1 MSKIQIL
8 PDILASQVAAGEVV
22 ERPASV
28 VKELVENSL
37 DAGASHILV
46 EIHRGG
52 SALIRI
58 TDNGC
63 GMSEQDAL
71 MSLERHATS
80 KLRSADDLM
89 NITTMGFRGEAVP
102 SIASVSQFRIS
113 SQEKDAIEGVEIR
126 VNGGKISDV
135 KKAGLS
141 VGTCME
147 VKQLFYN
154 VPARRK
160 FLKAESTESAHV
172 EHQLKLHALS
182 ASEARFTFKKDSRV
196 VFDLP
201 ATKDRK
207 VRIAGLMGGDISG
220 LLIEVKIFKAFNMQV
235 SGYVM
240 PAEHARKGKRQ
251 QYIFLNGRPI
261 EDAAISRAIRDG
273 FGGSL
278 ADGLQPS
285 CWLWLQMDASLV
297 DVNVHPAKREVRFQK
312 SHEVRML
319 VTQAI
324 EKSVLPE
331 QAQHKSIHSES
342 HGQRHGFSEVATTIE
357 EINRKPLDNIKANTK
372 WVDKEETASK
382 ATGSSDMVK
391 NLEKGEAFNTGN
403 EEECLTQKATG
414 QKSWAQNSTA
424 KQEELLD
431 TSEDAHGP
439 AFATLAVLHDQY
451 ILMQGDEGLVVLD
464 PKAARERI
472 VYETIIAS
480 EGSVI
485 SQGLLLPE
493 IIELDAYDFDIVS
506 RNLERFRDAGIQIET
521 FSGNSFQVSGIPD
534 IIHNINPRQF
544 IIKLIDELIATQ
556 ETQKGKV
563 LSFDLFAKRIAK
575 RVSYTEKVEL
585 EHTEALLTQLFR
597 CQLPYCDP
605 SGEPTMVQIA
615 LSELARKFGKK

>member
-1 MSKIQIL
+1 MPKIQIL

-37 DAGASHILV
+37 DAGSSHILV

-113 SQEKDAIEGVEIR
+113 TQEKDSIEGVEIR
-126 VNGGKISDV
+126 LDGGKISDV

-141 VGTCME
+141 SGTCME

-182 ASEARFTFKKDSRV
+182 ASEARFTFKKDGRI

-201 ATKDRK
+201 ATLDKK

-220 LLIEVKIFKAFNMQV
+220 LLIEVKVFKAFNMSV

-261 EDAAISRAIRDG
+261 EDIAISRAIRDG

-324 EKSVLPE
+324 EKSVLPD
-331 QAQHKSIHSES
+331 QAQDKVLDTERYTVS
-342 HGQRHGFSEVATTIE
+342 GGFSQAATSID
-357 EINRKPLDNIKANTK
+357 EINRKALANTRR
-372 WVDKEETASK
+372 DNKEETERK
-382 ATGSSDMVK
+382 GSNPYEPSK
-391 NLEKGEAFNTGN
+391 NLQKGEAIGHIP
-403 EEECLTQKATG
+403 
-414 QKSWAQNSTA
+414 WAQSSDA
-424 KQEELLD
+424 KQEELVGTSQD
-431 TSEDAHGP
+431 TQSP
-439 AFATLAVLHDQY
+439 CFTTLAVLHDQY
-451 ILMQGDEGLVVLD
+451 ILMQGEEGLVVLD

-472 VYETIIAS
+472 VYEKIIAS

-493 IIELDAYDFDIVS
+493 IIELDAYDFDLVS
-506 RNLERFRDAGIQIET
+506 RNLERFRDAGIQIEI
-521 FSGNSFQVSGIPD
+521 FSGNSLQVSGIPD
-534 IIHNINPRQF
+534 IVHNVEPRQF
-544 IIKLIDELIATQ
+544 IMKLIDELIATQ

-575 RVSYTEKVEL
+575 RASYTEKVEL
-585 EHTEALLTQLFR
+585 EHTEALLAQLFH

-615 LSELARKFGKK
+615 LSELAKKFGKK